1 MKKIKILPLT
11 LIAALMLAALAPGAL
26 AAESVEAPELGSA
39 AAVIAEADT
48 GRVLYELNADEQR
61 YPASLTKVMTVLLA
75 VEAIER
81 GEASLDDTVTAGM
94 EAIQGMYY
102 AGSTSNIQAGEE
114 MTLRDLMYCAMLGSA
129 NEACNIIAVHISGS
143 LDAFVALMNERA
155 AELGCTGTHFNN
167 THGLPDSDHYTTARD
182 FTMITCEAMAHELFV
197 EISGTVSYTVPATNM
212 SGERRLSNTNGLINP
227 ESSTYPGYYYEYAR
241 AGKTGHTTDAGYCLA
256 SMAERDGIRL
266 VCVVLGGVSQ
276 QNSDGSTAYTSFSDS
291 RQLYN
296 WVFNNFSTQEVL
308 STTEIVTRVQVNLAE
323 DGGQTTLRP
332 QSSISALMPN
342 TGFNVSD
349 FTRDVVIYSERDGET
364 LTAPIAAGT
373 VLGEVTVSLDGV
385 VLGTSSLV
393 TSTTVELARS
403 EYMKSEIADF
413 FSNIW
418 VLIILAVLIVAV
430 VLYVLS
436 VVRYRKLH
444 KRHLHSLEA
453 ARQREAER
461 DAEHEDY
468 FSPEPP
474 PAEEPT
480 TVMRNTGTHAGV
492 KRTTGQHPGGIIV
505 VPDDMSI
512 YDFSPIQYP
521 ADDAEGGTITT
532 HFDFNSLHD
541 RLVKLDILG
550 HDDPTM
556 LRMLQDLTGIDP
568 KTRPLDDPGVLSLFQ
583 SPKALGVT
591 PEQIGSNTGTLGIPE
606 FGTAFVRQM
615 LEDTHPTTVSELIR
629 IAGLSHGTDVWL
641 NNAQEKVR
649 EGVTTLKE
657 CIATRDDIMLALI
670 RYGVESKMAFDTMES
685 VRKGKGLKPEME
697 AAMAEHNVPEWFVD
711 SCKKIKYMFPKGHAA
726 AYVMMSLRV
735 AWYKVYQPKAYYTAY
750 YTVRADEFDASIMC
764 GSLEA
769 VQEQINRIQQMG
781 KEASAK
787 DANVMIILEL
797 VREMLCR
804 GIVFDPIDLY
814 ESDATRFLMTD
825 TGIRPPLNAIPGL
838 GSNAAQAIV
847 QAREEGRFLSIED
860 LKKRGKVSSSV
871 LESMKQFRILD
882 GMTQTNQI
890 SLFDNL

>member
-182 FTMITCEAMAHELFV
+182 FTMITCEAMAHDLFV

-296 WVFNNFSTQEVL
+296 WVFENFSTQEVL
-308 STTEIVTRVQVNLAE
+308 STTEIVTRVQVNLAGE
-323 DGGQTTLRP
+323 GGQATLRP

-444 KRHLHSLEA
+444 KLHLRSLEE
-453 ARQREAER
+453 ARRREAER
-461 DAEHEDY
+461 EAEHEDY

-492 KRTTGQHPGGIIV
+492 KRTTGE
-505 VPDDMSI
+505 M
-512 YDFSPIQYP
+512 
-521 ADDAEGGTITT
+521 EKTT
-532 HFDFNSLHD
+532 
-541 RLVKLDILG
+541 V
-550 HDDPTM
+550 
-556 LRMLQDLTGIDP
+556 LTGVSRSTP
-568 KTRPLDDPGVLSLFQ
+568 PPRSRSNAPAAQPRRSGETPVPRRPAPPSRQ
-583 SPKALGVT
+583 SGSTPITPAQPPRQQSQRPAQP
-591 PEQIGSNTGTLGIPE
+591 PEQHRPSAPPPVSDKARRDYFEEFFRNNGTNS
-606 FGTAFVRQM
+606 R
-615 LEDTHPTTVSELIR
+615 
-629 IAGLSHGTDVWL
+629 
-641 NNAQEKVR
+641 NN
-649 EGVTTLKE
+649 
-657 CIATRDDIMLALI
+657 DD
-670 RYGVESKMAFDTMES
+670 
-685 VRKGKGLKPEME
+685 
-697 AAMAEHNVPEWFVD
+697 
-711 SCKKIKYMFPKGHAA
+711 
-726 AYVMMSLRV
+726 
-735 AWYKVYQPKAYYTAY
+735 
-750 YTVRADEFDASIMC
+750 
-764 GSLEA
+764 
-769 VQEQINRIQQMG
+769 
-781 KEASAK
+781 
-787 DANVMIILEL
+787 
-797 VREMLCR
+797 
-804 GIVFDPIDLY
+804 
-814 ESDATRFLMTD
+814 
-825 TGIRPPLNAIPGL
+825 
-838 GSNAAQAIV
+838 
-847 QAREEGRFLSIED
+847 
-860 LKKRGKVSSSV
+860 
-871 LESMKQFRILD
+871 KQ
-882 GMTQTNQI
+882 
-890 SLFDNL
+890 